1 MSETISLEPL
11 LSTEEAA
18 QILKLSPSWL
28 AKARMRGDGPDY
40 IQIGRAIRYSRTGLL
55 QFSAKQTRKTKTE
68 NSVRKREGT
77 TD

>member
-18 QILKLSPSWL
+18 QILKLSPSWF

-55 QFSAKQTRKTKTE
+55 QFSAKQTRKTT
-68 NSVRKREGT
+68 NRKLRKKKGGT